1 MRTQGWDTVGVS
13 AKTSDL
19 WAPGDNKDTM
29 PRGSSSDMDE
39 SDDYPKD
46 VLTQRGFM
54 NMVKLIEELQFEKEL
69 EQEKGVGLVPGPVFV
84 V

>member
-1 MRTQGWDTVGVS
+1 MST
-13 AKTSDL
+13 KTSDL
-19 WAPGDNKDTM
+19 WAPGDDKGTM

-39 SDDYPKD
+39 GDDYPKD
-46 VLTQRGFM
+46 GLTQRGFM